1 MDWRNWRQSLQT
13 HQTNLS
19 YPSIFQFNVI
29 FWVFP
34 GKQWRWL
41 DAWLYQVTVYP
52 ETSIYQPT
60 IPHLAFVIQKSYPS
74 IEAFA
79 LFLGAVW
86 LCVDLRSAETFEL
99 SAIMFFTWFYVT
111 HVSILTSDFSKT
123 FSKISSSKYRTFCY
137 QSTVWRDWWIKL
149 LCILKLQTHQSID
162 FVVSVNDFSP
172 DSSSALLS

>member
-1 MDWRNWRQSLQT
+1 MIRCLVVS
-13 HQTNLS
+13 S
-19 YPSIFQFNVI
+19 YCIINRSWINEVD
-29 FWVFP
+29 
-34 GKQWRWL
+34 L
-41 DAWLYQVTVYP
+41 DSVDSSP

-149 LCILKLQTHQSID
+149 LYNQRNVYYVTICWFKSWNSKLTNLLILLFRWMTLAPIHLRR
-162 FVVSVNDFSP
+162 F
-172 DSSSALLS
+172 

>member
-1 MDWRNWRQSLQT
+1 MIRCLVVS
-13 HQTNLS
+13 S
-19 YPSIFQFNVI
+19 YYIINFVDSS
-29 FWVFP
+29 
-34 GKQWRWL
+34 
-41 DAWLYQVTVYP
+41 P

-149 LCILKLQTHQSID
+149 LYNQLRWFKSWNSKLTNLLILLFRWMTLAPIHLRR
-162 FVVSVNDFSP
+162 F
-172 DSSSALLS
+172 